1 MALTIGKVAKAANV
15 HVETLRYYE
24 RRGLVPKPPRS
35 LSLYRRYP
43 ESTVRRVRFVRHAQA
58 LGFSLREIR
67 ELLSLRAAPKARCAD
82 VKRRADIK
90 LREIEEKMRA
100 LQAMHRALKR
110 LVSQCDGTLPASE
123 CPILESLNDESPP
136 GDKENIA

>member
-35 LSLYRRYP
+35 LSLYRNYP
-43 ESTVRRVRFVRHAQA
+43 ENTVRRVRFVRHAQA
-58 LGFSLREIR
+58 IGFSLREIR

-82 VKRRADIK
+82 VKRRADSK
-90 LREIEEKMRA
+90 LRDIEEKIRA
-100 LQAMHRALKR
+100 LQAMHRALRR
-110 LVSQCDGTLPASE
+110 LVSQCDGTLPASQ
-123 CPILESLNDESPP
+123 CPILESLDEESLHD
-136 GDKENIA
+136 GKETIN

>member
-15 HVETLRYYE
+15 HVETPRYYE

-43 ESTVRRVRFVRHAQA
+43 ESTVRRVRFVRHAQT

-82 VKRRADIK
+82 VKRRAHTK
-90 LREIEEKMRA
+90 LRDNPEEIPAPPGLR
-100 LQAMHRALKR
+100 RALKR
-110 LVSQCDGTLPASE
+110 LVSQCDGTLSA
-123 CPILESLNDESPP
+123 
-136 GDKENIA
+136 

>member
-24 RRGLVPKPPRS
+24 RRGLVAKPPRS

-43 ESTVRRVRFVRHAQA
+43 ENTVRRVRFVRHAQA

-67 ELLSLRAAPKARCAD
+67 ELLSFRVAPNARCAD

-90 LREIEEKMRA
+90 LREHREEDPRTSGDASSVETVGFDVLRK
-100 LQAMHRALKR
+100 
-110 LVSQCDGTLPASE
+110 TL
-123 CPILESLNDESPP
+123 
-136 GDKENIA
+136 

>member
-35 LSLYRRYP
+35 LSLYRHYP

-67 ELLSLRAAPKARCAD
+67 ELLSLRAAPTARCAD

-90 LREIEEKMRA
+90 LRDIEEKIRA

-110 LVSQCDGTLPASE
+110 LVSQCDGKLPASE
-123 CPILESLNDESPP
+123 CPILESLNDESPH
-136 GDKENIA
+136 DVKEPIA

>member
-43 ESTVRRVRFVRHAQA
+43 ESTVRRVRFVRHAQT

-82 VKRRADIK
+82 VKRRADT
-90 LREIEEKMRA
+90 
-100 LQAMHRALKR
+100 QAQGHPGEDPCAAG
-110 LVSQCDGTLPASE
+110 DASSVE
-123 CPILESLNDESPP
+123 TAGLAVRRDAACFRMPDPRV
-136 GDKENIA
+136 AQR

>member
-35 LSLYRRYP
+35 LSQYRRYP
-43 ESTVRRVRFVRHAQA
+43 VNTVRRVQFVRHAQA

-67 ELLSLRAAPKARCAD
+67 GLLSLRAAPRARCAD

-90 LREIEEKMRA
+90 LRDIEEKTRA
-100 LQAMHRALKR
+100 LQAMHRALR
-110 LVSQCDGTLPASE
+110 RFGLAVRR
-123 CPILESLNDESPP
+123 
-136 GDKENIA
+136 

>member
-43 ESTVRRVRFVRHAQA
+43 ESTVRRVRFVRHAQT

-67 ELLSLRAAPKARCAD
+67 ELLSLRAAPKARCTD
-82 VKRRADIK
+82 VKRRADTK
-90 LREIEEKMRA
+90 LRDIQEKIRA

-123 CPILESLNDESPP
+123 CPILESLKDESPY
-136 GDKENIA
+136 DAKETIA